1 MNTARALLVAASLA
15 SSLPLGCSPSSAAP
29 SGGAGSSSTA
39 TTPRD
44 AVAKAAL
51 VIDVRTSEEF
61 AGGHLAQATNI
72 PVDEV
77 ESRLEEISAKVGADK
92 TKPIALYCASGR
104 RADRAK
110 ATLEKAGFT
119 QVTNAGGY
127 EALK

>member
-44 AVAKAAL
+44 
-51 VIDVRTSEEF
+51 